1 MLEQPCDF
9 RLNSPYPVGASCPLE
24 GPAIRQAATGVS
36 NPTMSCTSQFLN
48 TIESFPNLLAYVL
61 LGLSAFV
68 ENLFPPI
75 PGDTITAF
83 GAFLVGT
90 GKLSFL
96 GVYLSTTIGSFF
108 GFITL
113 FMIGGFLGRHF
124 FIEKDYRFLKAKD
137 IERAERWFRTYGYFF
152 IAFNRFLPGLR
163 STVSVAAGIAGLQ
176 ILWVA
181 LLSLVSCSA
190 WNLLWILLGFS
201 LGTHWETMQGRMSDL
216 LGTYN
221 IAILIALVVLLL
233 IFLLW
238 KKVGKRRRPQ

>member
-1 MLEQPCDF
+1 MVRC
-9 RLNSPYPVGASCPLE
+9 
-24 GPAIRQAATGVS
+24 GPAFLSI
-36 NPTMSCTSQFLN
+36 PEMSYTSQFLKAV
-48 TIESFPNLLAYVL
+48 ESFPNILAYFL

-96 GVYLSTTIGSFF
+96 GVYLSTTLGSFI
-108 GFITL
+108 GFLSL

-124 FIEKDYRFLKAKD
+124 FIQKDYRFLKAKD
-137 IERAERWFRTYGYFF
+137 IEKAEKWFSTYGYFL

-163 STVSVAAGIAGLQ
+163 STVSVAAGIASLKWS
-176 ILWVA
+176 WVA
-181 LLSLVSCSA
+181 LLSLVSCGA

-201 LGTHWETMQGRMSDL
+201 LGTHWETMEKKMRDL
-216 LGTYN
+216 VGVYN
-221 IAILIALVVLLL
+221 MAILIALVVLLL
-233 IFLLW
+233 IFLLRR
-238 KKVGKRRRPQ
+238 KRRKRPRPG

>member
-1 MLEQPCDF
+1 
-9 RLNSPYPVGASCPLE
+9 
-24 GPAIRQAATGVS
+24 
-36 NPTMSCTSQFLN
+36 MSYTSQFLN
-48 TIESFPNLLAYVL
+48 AIESFPNILTYFL

-96 GVYLSTTIGSFF
+96 GVYLSTTIGSFI
-108 GFITL
+108 GFISL

-137 IERAERWFRTYGYFF
+137 IVRAEKWFSTYGYFL

-163 STVSVAAGIAGLQ
+163 SAVSVAAGITSLK
-176 ILWVA
+176 LPWVA
-181 LLSLVSCSA
+181 LLSLVSCGA

-201 LGTHWETMQGRMSDL
+201 LGTHWDTMEKRMGEL
-216 LGTYN
+216 IGAYN
-221 IAILIALVVLLL
+221 ITILITLVVLLL
-233 IFLLW
+233 GFLLW
-238 KKVGKRRRPQ
+238 KKVGKRRRPTSHG

>member
-1 MLEQPCDF
+1 
-9 RLNSPYPVGASCPLE
+9 
-24 GPAIRQAATGVS
+24 
-36 NPTMSCTSQFLN
+36 MSYTAQFLN
-48 TIESFPNLLAYVL
+48 AIESFPNSLAYFL

-108 GFITL
+108 GFISL

-137 IERAERWFRTYGYFF
+137 IEKAEKWFSTYGYFL

-163 STVSVAAGIAGLQ
+163 SAVSVAAGIVSLKLGR
-176 ILWVA
+176 VA
-181 LLSLVSCSA
+181 LLSLISCGM

-201 LGTHWETMQGRMSDL
+201 LGTHWDMVEKKMGQL
-216 LGTYN
+216 IETYN
-221 IAILIALVVLLL
+221 VALLVIIVVLLL
-233 IFLLW
+233 SFLVW
-238 KKVGKRRRPQ
+238 KKVRNRRRPTSGG